1 MPSSLLLTP
10 AFRPW
15 RDTHYAT
22 KPFQRLSWP
31 PNQAVKTARIYVCA
45 ESRPERPVLMRIEAT
60 PGAHVT
66 SGRKI
71 PRSCRPQIAALH
83 DSVLDKLA
91 KPVFPRPRVLLP
103 ESRPPYVPNRKN
115 IPANGA
121 EPGSKSR
128 FQFRCWRD
136 APLTHPALRRE

>member
-1 MPSSLLLTP
+1 MS
-10 AFRPW
+10 
-15 RDTHYAT
+15 
-22 KPFQRLSWP
+22 PF
-31 PNQAVKTARIYVCA
+31 I
-45 ESRPERPVLMRIEAT
+45 I
-60 PGAHVT
+60 
-66 SGRKI
+66 GRKI
-71 PRSCRPQIAALH
+71 PRFCRPQIAALR

-91 KPVFPRPRVLLP
+91 KPVCPRPRVLLP

-136 APLTHPALRRE
+136 APSTRPALRRESQTGDRCDDYQRSPDMARLEEWWNFPNCAGKTHHGKNQRLRDELPTN